1 MLKLW
6 KWYQNCL
13 AVHPLKTQVISSGF
27 LWGVGD
33 IAAQYITHATAKS
46 RLQLSVTV
54 TFPALFFL
62 SFFLSSCYIFLI
74 FCFFCMFLGNG
85 YVWFVLFWYE
95 FLTLWNGYLW
105 ISDFGCIVC
114 LCLRVNLAKWG
125 LLGWFFTVCTD
136 FRSAISRG
144 IFNKWVLANYCL
156 CFSSLFFQCFFLFQ
170 SIFC

>member
-13 AVHPLKTQVISSGF
+13 SVHPLKTQVISSGF

-54 TFPALFFL
+54 SFPALFFL
-62 SFFLSSCYIFLI
+62 SFFILATYSWFSVSFACSLAMGMRSLCYFDVNSSLCEMGICEFPI
-74 FCFFCMFLGNG
+74 LG
-85 YVWFVLFWYE
+85 
-95 FLTLWNGYLW
+95 
-105 ISDFGCIVC
+105 IVC
-114 LCLRVNLAKWG
+114 ICLRVNLAKWG

-136 FRSAISRG
+136 FRSAISRR